1 MKLLNSSLLIAFL
14 FIGTAAFSQR
24 GLTMDEN
31 TVSVV
36 IDGSTT
42 RMELIEIRTALQEKG
57 IDFRYA
63 FQVEDQVDG
72 PAKLSSIDFTLA
84 VTNGDC
90 NGSGNHPSMQTPGAK
105 VSFTVNRQNGNCAI
119 TIN

>member
-1 MKLLNSSLLIAFL
+1 MKFLNSSLLIAFL
-14 FIGTAAFSQR
+14 FIGTTAFSQR

-31 TVSVV
+31 TASVI

-42 RMELIEIRTALQEKG
+42 RMELIEIRNALLEKG
-57 IDFRYA
+57 VDFRYS
-63 FQVEDQVDG
+63 FQMIDQPEG
-72 PAKLSSIDFTLA
+72 PAKISSFDFTLA

-90 NGSGNHPSMQTPGAK
+90 NGTGSHPSMQTPGAK
-105 VSFTVNRQNGNCAI
+105 VSFTVNRQNGSCAI